1 VVKLTES
8 EEWTYFNPTTIKI
21 SGDFSSKY
29 WPNQI
34 VVITQGGQTK
44 YFEVVSV
51 EVSSGNT
58 LLQIH
63 GGGLYV
69 LSNEEITNHK
79 YSMYAAPRGLPN
91 NFSRNILSSY
101 ISQSLATAANDFL
114 VASGAGS
121 FVKKHLQRQ
130 NLFWEL
136 GSQVGSMC
144 STRLQLLQM
153 IS

>member
-91 NFSRNILSSY
+91 NFLGTFYRVIYRN
-101 ISQSLATAANDFL
+101 
-114 VASGAGS
+114 
-121 FVKKHLQRQ
+121 HLPLPR
-130 NLFWEL
+130 
-136 GSQVGSMC
+136 
-144 STRLQLLQM
+144 M
-153 IS
+153 ISWWHPVRDHLLKNTCRDKIYSGSWGVRWAVCAALACNCCK